1 MSMQTTI
8 EQVDGA
14 VPITILALDG
24 ELDASNFRSSSTP
37 SGACMTKARGS

>member
-8 EQVDGA
+8 EQVEGA

-24 ELDASNFRSSSTP
+24 ELDASNYQESSTP
-37 SGACMTKARGS
+37 CGACMTKARGS